1 MDSHDGRGGDL
12 RRSRRLDI
20 GALVAGE
27 LMPSGEPIKI
37 RDIGFGGFAIETIFP
52 VEVGSILDFR
62 VTSKSGSAFIL
73 RAWVVHTRE
82 VFSPLGSVVH
92 VSGLE
97 FADNQTPQ
105 EERAEVLIDK
115 VNWIL
120 SFYDEASRD
129 SAARS
134 EPDVPDVPDVP
145 AASNR
150 TRPRPRAGKA
160 P

>member
-1 MDSHDGRGGDL
+1 MESHDGRSDDL
-12 RRSRRLDI
+12 RRSRRLDV
-20 GALVAGE
+20 GSLVAGQ

-37 RDIGFGGFAIETIFP
+37 RDIGFGGFAIETTFA
-52 VEVGSILDFR
+52 VEVGSVLDFQL
-62 VTSKSGSAFIL
+62 TSKNGSAFVL
-73 RAWVVHTRE
+73 KALVVHTRE

-97 FADNQTPQ
+97 FADNQTPND
-105 EERAEVLIDK
+105 ERAEVLIDK

-129 SAARS
+129 ATELA
-134 EPDVPDVPDVP
+134 EPDGSLT
-145 AASNR
+145 ATR
-150 TRPRPRAGKA
+150 TRPRPRDTRT

>member
-1 MDSHDGRGGDL
+1 MHSHDGRTDDL

-20 GALVAGE
+20 GSLVTGQ
-27 LMPSGEPIKI
+27 LMPSGAEIKI
-37 RDIGFGGFAIETIFP
+37 RDIGFGGVAIETSFA
-52 VEVGSILDFR
+52 VDVGSVLDFR
-62 VTSKSGSAFIL
+62 VTSKNGAAFVL
-73 RAWVVHTRE
+73 KAWVVHTRE

-97 FADNQTPQ
+97 FADNQTPKD
-105 EERAEVLIDK
+105 ERAEVLIDK

-129 SAARS
+129 SAART
-134 EPDVPDVPDVP
+134 EPDDPT
-145 AASNR
+145 ATAR
-150 TRPRPRAGKA
+150 TRPRPGAGRT

>member
-1 MDSHDGRGGDL
+1 MHAHDERSGDL

-20 GALVAGE
+20 ASLVTGQ
-27 LMPSGEPIKI
+27 LMPSGAPIKI
-37 RDIGFGGFAIETIFP
+37 RDIGFGGFAIETGFA
-52 VEVGSILDFR
+52 VEVGSVLDFQ
-62 VTSKSGSAFIL
+62 VTSNNGSTFVLKAG
-73 RAWVVHTRE
+73 VVHTRE

-97 FADNQTPQ
+97 FADNQTARD
-105 EERAEVLIDK
+105 ERAEVLIDK

-129 SAARS
+129 ATGRA
-134 EPDVPDVPDVP
+134 EPDSPL
-145 AASNR
+145 ATTRA
-150 TRPRPRAGKA
+150 RPRPRDERA

>member
-1 MDSHDGRGGDL
+1 MTENGVHAGEL

-20 GALVAGE
+20 GKLVAGE
-27 LMPSGEPIKI
+27 LVPSGAPIKI
-37 RDIGFGGFAIETIFP
+37 HDIGFGGFAIETSFP
-52 VEVGSILDFR
+52 LEVGSVLGFR
-62 VTSKSGSAFIL
+62 FTSTDGSSFFL
-73 RAWVVHTRE
+73 RAGVIHSHE

-97 FADNQTPQ
+97 FADKQQTSTDQ
-105 EERAEVLIDK
+105 RAEVLIDK

-129 SAARS
+129 SSEGAEPA
-134 EPDVPDVPDVP
+134 EPDVRP
-145 AASNR
+145 STNR
-150 TRPRPRAGKA
+150 GRSRPRAGRA